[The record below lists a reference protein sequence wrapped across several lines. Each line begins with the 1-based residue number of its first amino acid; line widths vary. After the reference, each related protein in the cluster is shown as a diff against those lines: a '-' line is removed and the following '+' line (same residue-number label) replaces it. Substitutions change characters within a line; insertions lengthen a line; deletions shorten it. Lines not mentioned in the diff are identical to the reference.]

1 MQRYFVTKKFNNKFI
16 LEDSDIHHIKNVM
29 RMSNKDKIEVIYEK
43 KLYIC
48 EIDNVKDNIE
58 VTIIEEK
65 EDNNELPKEITIA
78 FSLVKEEKVD
88 LILQKCTE
96 LGISKFIPLEVSR
109 CIVKIEKKKEIKKL
123 DRWNSICKEASEQS
137 KRNKVPEITK
147 IKRLKDIIDLDY
159 DLKILCSVNQSVI
172 NIKKVLQ
179 NNINCDK
186 IIIVI
191 GPEGGISNEEENYL
205 ISNGFIP
212 TSLGS
217 RVLRCE
223 TAPIYVSSIINYE
236 YME

>member
-1 MQRYFVTKKFNNKFI
+1 MQRYFVKNKENNKFI
-16 LEDSDIHHIKNVM
+16 LEQSDIHHIKNVM
-29 RMSNKDKIEVIYEK
+29 RMNDKDKIEVVYEE

-48 EIDNVKDNIE
+48 EINNVKDNLE
-58 VTIIEEK
+58 VTLLEEK
-65 EDNNELPKEITIA
+65 IDNNELPIEITIA

-109 CIVKIEKKKEIKKL
+109 CVVKIDKKKEMKKI
-123 DRWNSICKEASEQS
+123 DRWNNICKEASEQS
-137 KRNKVPEITK
+137 KRNKVPEITE
-147 IKRLKDIIDLDY
+147 IKRLKDIINLDY

-179 NNINCDK
+179 NNTKCDK

-191 GPEGGISNEEENYL
+191 GPEGGISIEEENYL
-205 ISNGFIP
+205 ISNNFIP
-212 TSLGS
+212 TSLGN
-217 RVLRCE
+217 RVLRTE

>member
-1 MQRYFVTKKFNNKFI
+1 MQRYFVNKKENNKFI
-16 LEDSDIHHIKNVM
+16 LENSDIHHIKNVM
-29 RMSNKDKIEVIYEK
+29 RMTDKDKIEVVYEE

-48 EIDNVKDNIE
+48 EIDNVKDKID
-58 VTIIEEK
+58 VIILEEK
-65 EDNNELPKEITIA
+65 EDNNELPVDITIA
-78 FSLVKEEKVD
+78 FSLVKEEKID

-109 CIVKIEKKKEIKKL
+109 CVVKIDKKKEVKKI

-137 KRNKVPEITK
+137 KRNKIPKISEIK
-147 IKRLKDIIDLDY
+147 KLKDIINLDY

-172 NIKKVLQ
+172 NIKNVLQ
-179 NNINCDK
+179 NNTKCDR

-191 GPEGGISNEEENYL
+191 GPEGGISLEEENYL

-212 TSLGS
+212 TSLGN